1 MLNSLIGIKGRNK
14 NLGKSGNLASR
25 VMNER
30 QRTIPENEYYSDRVE
45 YVVNPPPLS
54 ADRLMT
60 QAAFRID
67 TPNYFDGES
76 FLHFF

>member
-1 MLNSLIGIKGRNK
+1 
-14 NLGKSGNLASR
+14 
-25 VMNER
+25 MNER